1 MAKRVLMIAPFE
13 ALRGNVSGKQKLLYA
28 ENDNPAYE
36 APDGVNYARNY
47 KPRYV
52 VSMNSKTGNVHF
64 GLKRKHAIV
73 NNALTRKTMG
83 ALGATQDLYRKAA
96 KDLSIIGTMLNAY
109 RASAEYANGESMYK
123 WFAKTADK
131 AFRQKYA
138 AISFIETKDGHDYT
152 LTIDNPFIEGTTGS
166 VVEMSPAIIQKFF
179 TSLCGD
185 TGFEIVVGG
194 YPIIGFLNMT
204 WGDVAE
210 DDQLNVSNV
219 TTVTSGG
226 QTYVKIG
233 NMFVMY
239 AHALTPDERE
249 YVHATDAIG
258 TTEASLY
265 FLTDVSPI
273 G

>member
-13 ALRGNVSGKQKLLYA
+13 ALRGNVSGKQRLLYA
-28 ENDNPAYE
+28 ENDNPAFE

-83 ALGATQDLYRKAA
+83 ALGATQDLYRNAA

-109 RASAEYANGESMYK
+109 HASAEYANGESMYK

-138 AISFIETKDGHDYT
+138 SIYFIETKDGHDYT

-166 VVEMSPAIIQKFF
+166 VVEMSPAIVQKFF

-194 YPIIGFLNMT
+194 YPVIAFLNMT
-204 WGDVAE
+204 WAQVAA
-210 DDQLNVSNV
+210 DQQLNVSRV
-219 TTVTSGG
+219 STVTSGG

-233 NMFVMY
+233 DMFVQW
-239 AHALTPDERE
+239 ASALSPEDRE
-249 YVHATDAIG
+249 YVHGTDVISPS
-258 TTEASLY
+258 EANLY
-265 FLTDVSPI
+265 FLTDISPI
-273 G
+273 A